1 MIGESSDSSLSSTN
15 TVIAKISRE
24 YHDYEG
30 GKKKRQFSRRKFRK
44 PGGRG
49 NHNPDTLV
57 TSAPGGVSEGGGSES
72 VISTPIA
79 SVNSAPKRV
88 LEVGGPELVVSTSER
103 ANSKGSKAKPRNG
116 RNPKGQRNF
125 RNYGDKKAN
134 PKRDNSNVIEG
145 GRSEY
150 NKSNRGNFMATKPKY
165 SWRNE
170 FSRLNKLY
178 GANIIAEELLC
189 DEDENDKPTEERKT
203 MKDDDS
209 FRKTSIKLSFTYQ
222 PSDPDFP
229 FLKLSEYNMQESRT
243 ESSSPEKFPILIHIT
258 IPSGYPK
265 ENIEQVVFDTPEY
278 QYVSSK
284 FNEVFQECISKSSLS
299 LSPIYEALKSFD
311 RNLSELVL
319 NGLPSVESINEFILL
334 NWTPGEQKL
343 LEEAICYYKYTKD
356 VNKKWIEIANHVGN
370 GKTVK
375 QCIDRYK
382 YCRSLVVNK
391 QPERKPTM
399 GEEHDEQYATN
410 KLKADDELLYLEK
423 AGNDTTP
430 VGEFSKLNLTNFEN
444 LLINGLEIFSIDLI
458 FIAILRLQIYCLRCN
473 EVNDYKPISI
483 PSNQDLSSNSQEGTK
498 ELTFLDNLVLGNS
511 QNCKKCSLKH
521 SIHFSPL
528 ICHSNDIRI
537 GKIEFSECS
546 LRDILP
552 SDILVSCSNCSN
564 FLKIREFFVG
574 KQYSVNCRYCFKE
587 LKIKAD
593 SLILGDEIF
602 NVDKSTDFL
611 LAELNNMKKFK
622 KKVKDSKLPTAV
634 GTPLPSNGTCSHYK
648 KSNRWNRFPC
658 CNKAY
663 PCHECHDKDNPD
675 HKFEWA
681 KQMICGF
688 CSREQ
693 GFSESCRY
701 CRANLTGKSGNASG
715 RFWEGG
721 KGCRNPLTLSS
732 RDSRKRKLISRQLKK
747 T

>member
-1 MIGESSDSSLSSTN
+1 MVDEGSNSSLSPSSNSEIT
-15 TVIAKISRE
+15 KISNE
-24 YHDYEG
+24 YHDHG
-30 GKKKRQFSRRKFRK
+30 SGKKRRTFSRGRFRK
-44 PGGRG
+44 PGRHGS
-49 NHNPDTLV
+49 HKPDV
-57 TSAPGGVSEGGGSES
+57 TGLSAPGVPGGSEPAS
-72 VISTPIA
+72 VIS
-79 SVNSAPKRV
+79 
-88 LEVGGPELVVSTSER
+88 ELG
-103 ANSKGSKAKPRNG
+103 AGNSKGSKSEPKNNRNL
-116 RNPKGQRNF
+116 
-125 RNYGDKKAN
+125 
-134 PKRDNSNVIEG
+134 G
-145 GRSEY
+145 GRKDFSKYRNKKVDPKKGSSNAKEGVGSEFSK
-150 NKSNRGNFMATKPKY
+150 NGRGNFVMTKPKY

-170 FSRLNKLY
+170 FSRLSKLY
-178 GANIIAEELLC
+178 GANVIAEELVC
-189 DEDENDKPTEERKT
+189 DEDENNKPTEERKNNEV
-203 MKDDDS
+203 DDS
-209 FRKTSIKLSFTYQ
+209 FRKTSIKLSCKYQ

-229 FLKLSEYNMQESRT
+229 FSKLSEYNMQDSKT
-243 ESSSPEKFPILIHIT
+243 ESSSPEKFSILIHIT

-265 ENIEQVVFDTPEY
+265 ENIDQVVFDTPEY

-284 FNEVFQECISKSSLS
+284 FNEAFQECISKSSLT
-299 LSPIYEALKSFD
+299 LNPIYEALKAFD
-311 RNLSELVL
+311 RNFSELVL
-319 NGLPSVESINEFILL
+319 NGLPSIESINEFILL

-391 QPERKPTM
+391 ESEKKTRM
-399 GEEHDEQYATN
+399 GEESDAQYAAN
-410 KLKADDELLYLEK
+410 ESKVEDGLLYSEK
-423 AGNDTTP
+423 DGFDKTP
-430 VGEFSKLNLTNFEN
+430 VGELSRLNLMNYEN

-458 FIAILRLQIYCLRCN
+458 LIAILRLQIYCSRCN

-483 PSNQDLSSNSQEGTK
+483 PSNHDLTLNNQDEAR

-511 QNCKKCSLKH
+511 QNCKKCGLKH

-528 ICHSNDIRI
+528 ICHSNDIKI

-574 KQYSVNCRYCFKE
+574 KQYSVSCRNCFKE

-593 SLILGDEIF
+593 GLIVGNEIF

-622 KKVKDSKLPTAV
+622 KKINKDSKLPTAV

-693 GFSESCRY
+693 GFSENCKY

-721 KGCRNPLTLSS
+721 KGCRNPLTLSN